1 MEKMFGL
8 SVCIIAKNEE
18 KMIADCIQSVS
29 NIANEI
35 IVVDTGSNDR
45 TIEIANG
52 LGAIVLQMEWQN
64 DFATARNFSLK
75 NAKYEFILILDAD
88 ERILDESVLQ
98 RTLETAKSY
107 TGGWL
112 LELTSYAFRADGT
125 KDTYITSL
133 LRLIRNR
140 DFIRFKGVIHEQVIE
155 SILENNLKLEE
166 TKVRINHLGY
176 ALDADAMKKKQ
187 QRNLDLLLGVIAKES
202 TNAYYFYQISKTY
215 LALGDLNLAEKY
227 MQDCLMYA
235 LANGTVRPQA
245 LNFGAIIAY
254 QMKNYNLAEQ
264 RAFESL
270 KIIPNQSFANY
281 VLGEVAF
288 DLSQHSAAIG
298 YYKKVLL
305 AKENLDTITKI
316 VGDYHVPIEQLFFRI
331 GRSFIALNEIN
342 QAEEYFKKGN
352 EINPKEISLLVGL
365 ANIEFKKGK
374 LDEAM
379 SILLLAKQID
389 SKRTDLDNFIEVVK
403 TVINQNK
410 NLINSNIANNDNKK
424 DNILTLSMIVKNEE
438 KMLPGCL
445 ESVKGLVDE
454 IIIVDTGSSDRTIEI
469 AKSFGAKVF
478 NFIWNDDFA
487 AARNESLKHCTGKWI
502 LYLDAD
508 ERIRPIN
515 NAKFREEVLKLP
527 ENIGGMVC
535 TIESSHLA
543 LTGEKDF
550 HRGGYP
556 RIFKNLIYPK
566 VKFIGRVHEQ
576 ISPSLKDAGMDF
588 INSDIVIEHLGYDQ
602 STEIM
607 QSKVQRNY
615 KMLLQHVNEEPL
627 NGYAWFQLGQTLGQM
642 QLLKEAEEAIKFA
655 ISCENLSDSIFSS
668 AANSLSLYSGK
679 KGDFETALLWAN
691 KSLEKAPDQVYANT
705 LKAYALLNL
714 KRNKEAIPVFEELL
728 AKDYDFNKAPLTGY
742 DILVKKDMLQK
753 SLEEAK
759 KGLI

>member
-1 MEKMFGL
+1 MFGL

-18 KMIADCIQSVS
+18 SMIGDCIQSVS
-29 NIANEI
+29 NIANEV

-45 TIEIANG
+45 TIEIAKS
-52 LGAIVLQMEWQN
+52 LGAKVYQMQWQN
-64 DFATARNFSLK
+64 DFSAARNYSLDI
-75 NAKYEFILILDAD
+75 ALFEFILILDAD
-88 ERILDESVLQ
+88 ERILDETLLQ

-112 LELTSYAFRADGT
+112 LELTSHAFRADGT
-125 KDTYITSL
+125 KDTYVTSL
-133 LRLIRNR
+133 LRMFRNR

-176 ALDADAMKKKQ
+176 ALDANAMQKKQ
-187 QRNLDLLLGVIAKES
+187 QRNLDLLLKVIEKDT
-202 TNAYYFYQISKTY
+202 TNGYYYYQISKTY
-215 LALGDLNLAEKY
+215 LALGDLQLAEKY
-227 MQDCLMYA
+227 MQECLKYA

-254 QMKNYNLAEQ
+254 QMKNFALAEQ
-264 RAFESL
+264 RAKESL
-270 KIIPNQSFANY
+270 TIIPNQSFANY

-288 DLSQHSAAIG
+288 DKSEHTAAIE
-298 YYKKVLL
+298 YYQKVLI

-316 VGDYHVPIEQLFFRI
+316 VGDYYVPIEQLYFRI
-331 GRSFIALNEIN
+331 GRSYIALNEIN
-342 QAEEYFKKGN
+342 IAEDYFKKGN
-352 EINPKEISLLVGL
+352 KINPKDISILVGL

-374 LDEAM
+374 LDDAM
-379 SILLLAKQID
+379 TILLTAKAID
-389 SKRTDLDNFIEVVK
+389 SKRTDLDSFITVVQ
-403 TVINQNK
+403 TVIQQNNK
-410 NLINSNIANNDNKK
+410 LMNNEDNSNSKPTTENP
-424 DNILTLSMIVKNEE
+424 ILTLSMIVKNEE

-445 ESVKGLVDE
+445 ESVRGLVDE
-454 IIIVDTGSSDRTIEI
+454 IIIVDTGSTDRTIEI
-469 AKSFGAKVF
+469 AKSYGAKVH
-478 NFIWNDDFA
+478 NFTWNDDFA

-515 NAKFREEVLKLP
+515 NEKFKEEILKLP

-556 RIFKNLIYPK
+556 RIFKNLGYPK

-576 ISPSLKDAGMDF
+576 ISPSLKDAGMEF
-588 INSDIVIEHLGYDQ
+588 INSDIIIEHLGYDQ
-602 STEIM
+602 TTEIM
-607 QSKVQRNY
+607 QNKVQRNY
-615 KMLLQHVNEEPL
+615 RMLLQHVNEEPL

-655 ISCENLSDSIFSS
+655 VSCENLSDSIFSS
-668 AANSLSLYSGK
+668 AANTLSLYAGK
-679 KGDFETALLWAN
+679 KGDFETALIWAD
-691 KSLEKAPDQVYANT
+691 KSLDKAPDQVYAST

-714 KRNKEAIPVFEELL
+714 KRNKEAIPIFEELL
-728 AKDYDFNKAPLTGY
+728 AKDYDYNKAPLTGY
-742 DILVKKDMLQK
+742 DILVKKDMLLK

-759 KGLI
+759 KGLA

>member
-140 DFIRFKGVIHEQVIE
+140 DFIRFKGIIHEQVIE

-166 TKVRINHLGY
+166 TNVRINHLGY

>member
-1 MEKMFGL
+1 MFGL